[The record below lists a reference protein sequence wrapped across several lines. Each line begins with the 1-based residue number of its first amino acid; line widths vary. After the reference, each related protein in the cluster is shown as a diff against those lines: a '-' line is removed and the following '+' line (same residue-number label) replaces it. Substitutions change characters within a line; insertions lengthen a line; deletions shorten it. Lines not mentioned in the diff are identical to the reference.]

1 MRGLVSPYLVF
12 VFIGFC
18 LVASPAQADP
28 TDLHQEIYET
38 NASYK
43 HAKNYLRTGNLA
55 FASLELDKAKDRW
68 DKVLKTYRENP
79 PAPYV
84 AEEPWFR
91 ALDEIQRILNTATQS
106 FAKGETDKA
115 RQVLPHVRTELHQ
128 LRRYYKITL
137 FEDVYI
143 QTTDAMNTVWSFYK
157 KQEDF
162 HDGAKRSALLK
173 HSVQLEDA
181 LRKSHAIADDGLK
194 ENVIYQR
201 LMGTALISAPAMSQ
215 SVRDRNY
222 SGFVNYLRELKSL
235 EQMIYL
241 HFG

>member
-1 MRGLVSPYLVF
+1 MRGPVSLFLVF

-28 TDLHQEIYET
+28 TDLHHEIYET

-68 DKVLKTYRENP
+68 DEVLKTYRENP

-84 AEEPWFR
+84 AEEPWFK
-91 ALDEIQRILNTATQS
+91 ALDEIGNIFDTATKLV
-106 FAKGETDKA
+106 AKGEIDKA
-115 RQVLPHVRTELHQ
+115 RRVLPHVRTELHQ
-128 LRRYYKITL
+128 LRQHYQVTL
-137 FEDVYI
+137 FEDVYL
-143 QTTDAMNTVWSFYK
+143 QTTDAMNMVWSFYK

-162 HDGAKRSALLK
+162 HDVEKRSALLQQ
-173 HSVQLEDA
+173 SLQLEDA

-215 SVRDRNY
+215 SVRDGNY

-235 EQMIYL
+235 ERMIYL
-241 HFG
+241 NFG